1 MNEDEFA
8 AQAQQDAPLSGFL
21 LEIADTVRGGPAPKK
36 FGVVGPDILWLAAAY
51 AVWSLTKIGI
61 DFLRGK
67 SALQLTEA
75 KVNTMKVVMNKTGL
89 GLRQAKDIVDAA
101 IAETTKRSADDPI
114 LQALLRLLPG
124 NTPSLPGKASEGDQ
138 TEKTES
144 ESV

>member
-8 AQAQQDAPLSGFL
+8 TKAQQDEPLSRFL

-36 FGVVGPDILWLAAAY
+36 FGGAGPDILWLAAAY

-75 KVNTMKVVMNKTGL
+75 KVNTMKVVMDKTGL

-114 LQALLRLLPG
+114 LQALLKLLPG
-124 NTPSLPGKASEGDQ
+124 NAPSLPGKSAQGGE
-138 TEKTES
+138 TKKTENEGS
-144 ESV
+144 